1 MDETNTPKGEKFLK
15 ETGTVMRYKTLYKT
29 KYDVELILVNFSQK
43 KNLYGIPKKV
53 WRRPLDGATVSIL
66 SNKAYFLSITN
77 RLVN

>member
-43 KNLYGIPKKV
+43 KKPLRNSKESLEKTAR
-53 WRRPLDGATVSIL
+53 WRHSLHII
-66 SNKAYFLSITN
+66 K
-77 RLVN
+77 